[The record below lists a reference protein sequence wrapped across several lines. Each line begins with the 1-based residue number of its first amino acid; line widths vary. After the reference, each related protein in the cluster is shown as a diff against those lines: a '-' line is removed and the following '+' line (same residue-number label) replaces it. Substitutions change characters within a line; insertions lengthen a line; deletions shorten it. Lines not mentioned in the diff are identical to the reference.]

1 VAKSQPW
8 GKLLFTQTQEQEDPM
23 TDRYRVYTKVLQTL
37 KRQLKMYR
45 QGHVVTLAMMI
56 AGIVMSHKARLSV
69 MSEEVPTEAKEKSI
83 EMRMRRW
90 VKHEKIEVE
99 VTYMP
104 FARQI
109 LAALASAPLVLAMDG
124 STIGRGCMV
133 LMVGVIYRK
142 RALPLAWVV
151 YKGKK
156 GHASAAVHIEAL
168 EKVVPLIP
176 EEAEVILLGDGEY
189 DDTEM
194 VEWVQTQTNWGFVLR
209 TSSSIKVQHGQVWHK
224 VGSFSK
230 QKGSLVTV
238 HQVAFTQKAGL
249 SLNLVA
255 WWGATYEEPIYLI
268 TNLPNG
274 SLACWFYKRRFRIE
288 TFFSDQKS
296 RGFHIHKSHLSDPI
310 RISRLLIAAC
320 LAYIWMICFG
330 LFVIAQGKT
339 GLIDR
344 TDRIDKSLFRLGLDW
359 LKHVLKRGLP
369 FDVHFLF
376 QPAQLGGNVR

>member
-1 VAKSQPW
+1 
-8 GKLLFTQTQEQEDPM
+8 M

-56 AGIVMSHKARLSV
+56 AGIVMSRKAQLAV
-69 MSEEVPTEAKEKSI
+69 MSGEVPTDAKEKST

-90 VKHEKIEVE
+90 VKHEKIDVE

-104 FARQI
+104 FAQQI

-156 GHASAAVHIEAL
+156 GHASAARHVEVL
-168 EKVVPLIP
+168 RKVKQLIP
-176 EEAEVILLGDGEY
+176 EGAEVVLLGDGEY

-194 VEWVQTQTNWGFVLR
+194 VEWVQTQTDWSFVLR
-209 TSSSIKVQHGQVWHK
+209 TSPNIQVRQGQVWRR
-224 VGSFSK
+224 VDTYSK
-230 QKGSLVTV
+230 QKESLVTV
-238 HQVAFTQKAGL
+238 YQVAFTKTAAL

-274 SLACWFYKRRFRIE
+274 SRACWFYKRRFRIE

-330 LFVIAQGKT
+330 LFVVAHSKT

-344 TDRIDKSLFRLGLDW
+344 TDRVDKSLFRLGLDW

-369 FDVHFLF
+369 FDVYFFF
-376 QPAQLGGNVR
+376 QPAQFGENVR

>member
-1 VAKSQPW
+1 
-8 GKLLFTQTQEQEDPM
+8 M
-23 TDRYRVYTKVLQTL
+23 TDRWRVYTKVLQTL
-37 KRQLKMYR
+37 KGMLKMHR

-56 AGIVMSHKARLSV
+56 TGIVMSRKAQLAV
-69 MSEEVPTEAKEKSI
+69 MSGEVPTAAKEKSI
-83 EMRMRRW
+83 EMRERRW
-90 VKHEKIEVE
+90 VKHEKINVE

-109 LAALASAPLVLAMDG
+109 LAALANAPLVLAMDG
-124 STIGRGCMV
+124 STVGRGCMV

-156 GHASAAVHIEAL
+156 GHAPATVHVEAL
-168 EKVVPLIP
+168 QKVVPLIP
-176 EEAEVILLGDGEY
+176 EGAEVVLLGDGEY
-189 DDTEM
+189 DSTEM
-194 VEWVQTQTNWGFVLR
+194 VDWVQTYTDWAFVLR
-209 TSSSIKVQHGQVWHK
+209 TAPNIQVRQGQNWRQVA
-224 VGSFSK
+224 SFAK
-230 QKGSLVTV
+230 QQSSLVTAY
-238 HQVAFTQKAGL
+238 QIAFTQTAAL

-255 WWGATYEEPIYLI
+255 WWGVTYEEPIYLI

-274 SLACWFYKRRFRIE
+274 SRACWFYKRRFRIE

-296 RGFHIHKSHLSDPI
+296 RGFHIHKSHLSDPA

-344 TDRIDKSLFRLGLDW
+344 TDRVDKSLFRLGLDW
-359 LKHVLKRGLP
+359 LKHVLKRGEP
-369 FDVHFLF
+369 FDVFF
-376 QPAQLGGNVR
+376 FFRPAQLIENVR